1 MVGERDDWKS
11 WGSKQE
17 VRNEEERVTIR
28 GRDSDG
34 GLRDGQKSGLDL
46 RRSDNSINLDEMKGK
61 GAHTIRGTASHSEN
75 MWYMVCT
82 QHTQHGW
89 RWGLFQTCRYT
100 YLSSTR
106 HP

>member
-61 GAHTIRGTASHSEN
+61 GAHTI
-75 MWYMVCT
+75 
-82 QHTQHGW
+82 
-89 RWGLFQTCRYT
+89 
-100 YLSSTR
+100 
-106 HP
+106 